1 VETLTTLQKA
11 YQMSAKALSFCL
23 SSNPLSLCSPSHAN
37 TPTYILRVFCNAG
50 MIASNLQLH
59 RYGTGRESRVV
70 TAMTLLKSHLFK

>member
-1 VETLTTLQKA
+1 METSTKVPEGIPLVCKGAVISSVQNPLGL
-11 YQMSAKALSFCL
+11 SLSFL
-23 SSNPLSLCSPSHAN
+23 H
-37 TPTYILRVFCNAG
+37 TPTHFLKGVCYAG